1 MREFLPIRL
10 VGITWYKC
18 LCQYNLPYLSLYI
31 ECKTTTINTT
41 NGYTR
46 YADNYTR
53 TCVYPFQCSFGYYAD
68 NFTHSCRPGCP
79 NAPSPAYVNTSSVG
93 YINMVCQVTCQPPYF
108 ADYAAGMCVTTCQT
122 NNTYADVSSGRTCVI
137 ACNSSGLTPWA
148 NSYTRTCVSSTFLS
162 I

>member
-18 LCQYNLPYLSLYI
+18 LCQYNLPYLSLYLV
-31 ECKTTTINTT
+31 CKTTTINTT

-68 NFTHSCRPGCP
+68 NFTQSCRPGCP

-93 YINMVCQVTCQPPYF
+93 YINMVCQVTCQTPYF

-137 ACNSSGLTPWA
+137 ACNSLGLTPWA
-148 NSYTRTCVSSTFLS
+148 NSYTRTCVSSTYLS